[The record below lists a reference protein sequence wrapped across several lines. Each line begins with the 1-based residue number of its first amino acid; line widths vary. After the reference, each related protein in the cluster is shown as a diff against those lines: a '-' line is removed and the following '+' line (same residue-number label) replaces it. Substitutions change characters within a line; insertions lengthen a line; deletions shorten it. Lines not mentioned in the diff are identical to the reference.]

1 MNTIE
6 ERASFTPLRILLLLS
21 LYLFSMVVGCSQPA
35 ARRSANPD
43 YFLWLKSRQDY
54 CSVDETEGGGS
65 ATRNGEMSG
74 KLP

>member
-1 MNTIE
+1 MNAQVYRQIDGNQTN
-6 ERASFTPLRILLLLS
+6 APLIGHAKP
-21 LYLFSMVVGCSQPA
+21 V
-35 ARRSANPD
+35 
-43 YFLWLKSRQDY
+43 LKSRQDY